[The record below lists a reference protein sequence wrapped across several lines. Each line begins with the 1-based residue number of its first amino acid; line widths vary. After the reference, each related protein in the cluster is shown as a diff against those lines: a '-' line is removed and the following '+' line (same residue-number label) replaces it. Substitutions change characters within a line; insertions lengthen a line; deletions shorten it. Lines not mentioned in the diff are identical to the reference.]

1 MLAAMAGTFCSNEKG
16 IKGKVQLGA
25 AWWFCDH
32 KNGMERQIEA
42 VSDAGLIATSVG
54 MLTDSRS
61 FLSFPRHELYRRILC
76 NKIGSWVEAGEYPYD
91 ISYLRNIVKRICGKN
106 AVDYFKF

>member
-1 MLAAMAGTFCSNEKG
+1 MLAAMAGTFCSNEQG

-32 KNGMERQIEA
+32 KNGMERQIESM
-42 VSDAGLIATSVG
+42 SDTGLISTSVG

-76 NKIGSWVEAGEYPYD
+76 NKIGTWVENGEYPSD
-91 ISYLRNIVKRICGKN
+91 ETYLTTLVKRICGLN
-106 AVDYFKF
+106 AVEYFNF

>member
-1 MLAAMAGTFCSNEKG
+1 MLVAMGTTFCSNEAG
-16 IKGKVQLGA
+16 IRGKVQLGA

-32 KNGMERQIEA
+32 KNGIEKQIEA
-42 VSDAGLIATSVG
+42 LSDGGLISASVG

-76 NKIGSWVEAGEYPYD
+76 NKIGSWVEAGEYPND
-91 ISYLRNIVKRICGKN
+91 DSYLRTMVQNICGRN
-106 AVDYFKF
+106 AVAYFGF

>member
-1 MLAAMAGTFCSNEKG
+1 MAGNFNG
-16 IKGKVQLGA
+16 NVDGVRGKVQLGA

-32 KNGMERQIEA
+32 KNDMERQIDA
-42 VSDAGLIATSVG
+42 MADVSLISTSVG

-76 NKIGSWVEAGEYPYD
+76 NKIGMWVENGEYPD
-91 ISYLRNIVKRICGKN
+91 DMAYLEEMVRNICGKN
-106 AVDYFKF
+106 AVKYFGF